1 MRGTCSR
8 TSFRSG
14 SRCSRPGSPDAPRRR
29 RRASA
34 TKGSRYS
41 RPWPTVTL
49 VAVSI
54 WIFVEALSRLREPPE
69 ILGSPMLAIAGVG
82 LLVNV
87 AGAIVLSRSVGESL
101 NMQGALRHV
110 IADALGSL
118 GTIAAAL
125 SIVLAGWRYA
135 DPIASLAI
143 AALIL
148 ASSWS
153 LLRGSTNVLL
163 EAAPAG

>member
-1 MRGTCSR
+1 
-8 TSFRSG
+8 
-14 SRCSRPGSPDAPRRR
+14 
-29 RRASA
+29 
-34 TKGSRYS
+34 
-41 RPWPTVTL
+41 VTL

-125 SIVLAGWRYA
+125 IIVLAGWRYA